1 MVEAG
6 MPVMEAIQSATVH
19 AAELLRVENE
29 LGQIAPGFH
38 ADIVA
43 FDANPLDDVS
53 VLERPSFVMK
63 AGAVF
68 RHDKGR

>member
-1 MVEAG
+1 
-6 MPVMEAIQSATVH
+6 
-19 AAELLRVENE
+19 
-29 LGQIAPGFH
+29 
-38 ADIVA
+38 VA